1 MGTVFPR
8 QSDNMKL
15 FAVLALAAVAFAEP
29 EAEGKAYGIYG
40 YGVPYAGAYGAYGAY
55 SAYRPY
61 SYGGYYYGKRSAEA
75 EPEAE
80 ADADAYYPYGA
91 YPYAYGAG
99 YGAYGAYPYASAYY
113 GKRSADAEAKA
124 EAYSH
129 LLYGTYGYGLPYAGA
144 YGAYRTYGAYPAHAG
159 FYYGKRSAD
168 AEPEAEADPAVLYS
182 TASIASPL
190 TTAYTHAVASPLT
203 YTTAVNTVVP
213 TVSQY
218 KWGVYG
224 GYPAVYGKRSADG
237 EADAE
242 GDARYLLYTAGV
254 APYAAYS
261 HVAAPLAYTH
271 AAQYTVP
278 VAPLPRAPAHGVAST
293 YAGLVHSSHVGV
305 CLNNVGVQVPC

>member
-61 SYGGYYYGKRSAEA
+61 SYGGYYYGNRSAEA

-80 ADADAYYPYGA
+80 ADADAYYP
-91 YPYAYGAG
+91 
-99 YGAYGAYPYASAYY
+99 
-113 GKRSADAEAKA
+113 
-124 EAYSH
+124 

-190 TTAYTHAVASPLT
+190 TTAYTAGVAPLTTAYTHAVAAPLA
-203 YTTAVNTVVP
+203 YNTAVNTVVP

-218 KWGVYG
+218 KWGVYGGYPAVYG